1 MNRPLSTHKLGTNYP
16 TMKLITI
23 LKGVPSDH
31 FPGFCRNL
39 TMTMYGRLCVPFLGP
54 TPTNQ
59 AACLPTW
66 LPMQRWKT
74 ITLASV
80 DANTPTTEISS
91 PVPMYCY
98 VPPGFLQKTVCT
110 SMSDHFGVEFF
121 PFRVVQRPSN
131 IGQWKNEGLYY
142 SVSSILTLH
151 ICFWPSRG
159 ISNGTFKAGQLV
171 KGDISKFKQ
180 GDFWFSLCQ
189 HAAWW
194 PTIG

>member
-1 MNRPLSTHKLGTNYP
+1 MHKLGTNYP

-23 LKGVPSDH
+23 LKGVPSDY
-31 FPGFCRNL
+31 FQGFCPNL

-59 AACLPTW
+59 PACLPTW

-98 VPPGFLQKTVCT
+98 RCYTRISPENCLHLNEWPFWGWI
-110 SMSDHFGVEFF
+110 F
-121 PFRVVQRPSN
+121 PFSSCTTSIKYRPMEK
-131 IGQWKNEGLYY
+131 WR
-142 SVSSILTLH
+142 SILLSVLNPYITYMLLTQQRYQEWY
-151 ICFWPSRG
+151 I
-159 ISNGTFKAGQLV
+159 
-171 KGDISKFKQ
+171 
-180 GDFWFSLCQ
+180 
-189 HAAWW
+189 
-194 PTIG
+194 